1 MCGRYDMS
9 ETPARLGSRYRI
21 DVGQLDFAP
30 NTDVRPTTLN
40 PVILLRDGKR
50 EGELMRWGLVPYW
63 ANDPKAIT
71 NCFNARSESAYQ
83 KPMFR
88 GSFKN
93 KRCLV
98 PASAFYEW
106 THVPGVPRK
115 VKYRISRSDGDL
127 VALAGL
133 WDYWHREDQE
143 ILSYT
148 ILTTVPNEMM
158 AELHDRMPAILGE
171 EEWDEWLAP
180 ESSID
185 SLRAMCMSCPSE
197 WLTAEQTPS

>member
-1 MCGRYDMS
+1 
-9 ETPARLGSRYRI
+9 
-21 DVGQLDFAP
+21 
-30 NTDVRPTTLN
+30 
-40 PVILLRDGKR
+40 
-50 EGELMRWGLVPYW
+50 MRWGLVPYW

-106 THVPGVPRK
+106 THVPGTPWK
-115 VKYRISRSDGDL
+115 VKCRISRRDGDL

-143 ILSYT
+143 IVSYT
-148 ILTTVPNEMM
+148 ILTTVPNELM
-158 AELHDRMPAILGE
+158 AELHDRMPDVLGE

-180 ESSID
+180 ECSID
-185 SLRAMCMSCPSE
+185 SLRAMCMPCPSE
-197 WLTAEQTPS
+197 WLTADANA